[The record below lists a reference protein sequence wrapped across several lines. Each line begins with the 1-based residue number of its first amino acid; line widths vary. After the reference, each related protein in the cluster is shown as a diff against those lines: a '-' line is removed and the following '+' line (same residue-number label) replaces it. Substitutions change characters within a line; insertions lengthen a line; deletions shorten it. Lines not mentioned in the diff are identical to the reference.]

1 MLDQEIQMML
11 NKEDY
16 AVTKTIK
23 GRDVYLQ
30 DIAEEL

>member
-11 NKEDY
+11 NMKDY
-16 AVTKTIK
+16 AVIKSIK